1 MRVGRRSSGEMDGSR
16 PGRWCLQA
24 LLQPLGQ
31 LLVLPRRCTKLLVVR
46 RQPCTVAG
54 MSTPPSLS
62 IRDRVSDEPV
72 SLSVLVVRRV
82 AELEREASPRPDE
95 VSSASDHYVLRA
107 TGVPEVSIETAEA
120 VA

>member
-1 MRVGRRSSGEMDGSR
+1 MDASR
-16 PGRWCLQA
+16 PGRLCLQV
-24 LLQPLGQ
+24 LLRPVGGGAA
-31 LLVLPRRCTKLLVVR
+31 LPRRCIKLLAVR

-72 SLSVLVVRRV
+72 RLSVLIEHRI
-82 AELEREASPRPDE
+82 AELERDASPLPDE
-95 VSSASDHYVLRA
+95 VSSDGDRYVLRA
-107 TGVPEVSIETAEA
+107 TGVPEVSIETLEA